1 MNYGHGMDASPGAPF
16 SVTPTHQALMDSVYN
31 GCLLREVNYGQ
42 IFPQLAQLQGADEFA
57 FDMLSS
63 GVSDMLSG

>member
-1 MNYGHGMDASPGAPF
+1 MVWMPPPVHPSLLHLG
-16 SVTPTHQALMDSVYN
+16 THQALMDSVYN

-42 IFPQLAQLQGADEFA
+42 VFPQLAQVQGADECA
-57 FDMLSS
+57 FDMFSS